1 MTTGVSPAELL
12 LGRQPR
18 SRLDL
23 LKPHLADKVEACQKK
38 QQENYDKTARERSFR
53 EGDRVYSKHF
63 GQGQK
68 WLPGTIAEITG
79 SVSFLVKLTSGQLV
93 RRHQDHIR
101 HRKNDLGE
109 EEERVIEVD
118 TSPAEPCGNGILDPP
133 ENPNGDLEMGEPV
146 STPTTEETGSPVVV
160 ESTTPVEMP
169 ATPTPQKTA
178 QTPVRKSYP
187 SRQ

>member
-1 MTTGVSPAELL
+1 M
-12 LGRQPR
+12 
-18 SRLDL
+18 DL
-23 LKPHLADKVEACQKK
+23 LKPHLADKVEARQKK

-53 EGDRVYSKHF
+53 KGDRVYSKHF

-79 SVSFLVKLTSGQLV
+79 PVSFLVKLTSGQLV

-109 EEERVIEVD
+109 VASQQEEERVIEVD

-133 ENPNGDLEMGEPV
+133 ENPNGDL
-146 STPTTEETGSPVVV
+146 
-160 ESTTPVEMP
+160 
-169 ATPTPQKTA
+169 
-178 QTPVRKSYP
+178 
-187 SRQ
+187 

>member
-1 MTTGVSPAELL
+1 M
-12 LGRQPR
+12 
-18 SRLDL
+18 
-23 LKPHLADKVEACQKK
+23 EARQKK

-68 WLPGTIAEITG
+68 WLPGTIAEITDL
-79 SVSFLVKLTSGQLV
+79 VSFLVKLTSGQLV

-109 EEERVIEVD
+109 VASQQEEERVIELD

-133 ENPNGDLEMGEPV
+133 GNPNGDLETGEPAAEPV
-146 STPTTEETGSPVVV
+146 STPTTEETGSPVVLENTTAV
-160 ESTTPVEMP
+160 EIST
-169 ATPTPQKTA
+169 
-178 QTPVRKSYP
+178 
-187 SRQ
+187 